1 MTSLIDAT
9 TSTTHAAGAAAQG
22 GGSGPASPAR
32 ALICRGCGADYPLAA
47 QHACFECFGP
57 LEVAYD
63 PAAIARVTRADIEAG
78 PANIWRY
85 APLLPAGQDP
95 ATRVSLDPGLTP
107 LVCAD
112 ALAQEVGLRA
122 PLWVKDDSANP
133 THSFKDRVVSVALT
147 AARTLGFSRF
157 ACASTGNLANSV
169 AAHAARAGVP
179 SIVFIP
185 GDLEPGKIV
194 TTAVYGGELVA
205 IDGSYDDV
213 NRLCSELT
221 ETDEFEDTAF
231 VNVNVRPYYAEGS
244 KTLGYEVAEQLG
256 WRIPEQVVIPMA
268 SGELLTKVDKAFT
281 ELVEIG
287 LVEAPA
293 NGWRVFGAQSAG
305 CNPIATAL
313 HAGTDTIVPVKP
325 TGIAKSLNIGD
336 PAAGL
341 YAIEAVRRTGGWM
354 DYADDDEIRAG
365 IRLLARTTGVFAET
379 AGGVTVAVLKKL
391 VDSGR
396 LDPAA
401 ETVVYNTGEGLK
413 TIDAVAGQVGPTHR
427 VKPSLRSVREA
438 GLLG

>member
-1 MTSLIDAT
+1 MTSTVSAPVAT
-9 TSTTHAAGAAAQG
+9 TT
-22 GGSGPASPAR
+22 SPAR
-32 ALICRGCGADYPLAA
+32 GLSCRACGAEYPLAA
-47 QHACFECFGP
+47 QHACYECFGP

-63 PAAIARVTRADIEAG
+63 EAALARVTRAQIEAG
-78 PANIWRY
+78 PQNIWRY
-85 APLLPAGQDP
+85 AALLPAGQDP
-95 ATRVSLDPGLTP
+95 ATRVTLDPGLTP
-107 LVCAD
+107 LVS
-112 ALAQEVGLRA
+112 A
-122 PLWVKDDSANP
+122 PLLAAELGITGPLWIKDDSQNP

-147 AARTLGFSRF
+147 AAKELGFTRF
-157 ACASTGNLANSV
+157 SCASTGNLANSV

-185 GDLEPGKIV
+185 SDLEQGKVV

-205 IDGSYDDV
+205 IEGSYDDV
-213 NRLCSELT
+213 NRLCSELV

-231 VNVNVRPYYAEGS
+231 VNVNVRPFYAEGS

-268 SGELLTKVDKAFT
+268 SGELLTKVDKAFS

-287 LVEAPA
+287 LAEAPA
-293 NGWRVFGAQSAG
+293 GGWTVFGAQSAG
-305 CNPIATAL
+305 CNPIAVAL
-313 HAGTDTIVPVKP
+313 HNDTDVITPVKP

-336 PAAGL
+336 PAAGP

-354 DYADDDEIRAG
+354 DYANDEEIREG

-379 AGGVTVAVLKKL
+379 AGGTTIAVLKKL
-391 VDSGR
+391 VESGK
-396 LDPAA
+396 LDPAK

-413 TIDAVAGQVGPTHR
+413 TLDAIAAEVGPTHR
-427 VKPSLRSVREA
+427 IKPSLRAAREA

>member
-1 MTSLIDAT
+1 MTSVVNPVAVD
-9 TSTTHAAGAAAQG
+9 
-22 GGSGPASPAR
+22 SPAR
-32 ALICRGCGADYPLAA
+32 GLVCRACGAEFPLAA

-63 PAAIARVTRADIEAG
+63 PAALAQVTRAQIEAG
-78 PANIWRY
+78 PHNIWRY
-85 APLLPAGQDP
+85 AALLPAGQDP
-95 ATRVSLDPGLTP
+95 AARVTLDPGLTP
-107 LVCAD
+107 LVPAP
-112 ALAQEVGLRA
+112 ALAAAIGLDA

-147 AARTLGFSRF
+147 AARSLGFTRF

-185 GDLEPGKIV
+185 GDLEQGKVV

-213 NRLCSELT
+213 NRLCGELV

-231 VNVNVRPYYAEGS
+231 VNVNVRPFYAEGS

-256 WRIPEQVVIPMA
+256 WRIPAQVVIPMA
-268 SGELLTKVDKAFT
+268 SGELLTKVDKAFA

-293 NGWRVFGAQSAG
+293 GGWTVFGAQSEG

-313 HAGTDTIVPVKP
+313 HSGADRIVPVKP

-336 PAAGL
+336 PAAGA
-341 YAIEAVRRTGGWM
+341 YAIEAVQRTGGWM
-354 DYADDDEIRAG
+354 DYAGDDEIRDG

-391 VDSGR
+391 VAGGK
-396 LDPAA
+396 LDPAK
-401 ETVVYNTGEGLK
+401 ETVVFNTGEGLK
-413 TIDAVAGQVGPTHR
+413 TLDAVATEVGPTHR
-427 VKPSLRSVREA
+427 IKPTLRGARDA

>member
-1 MTSLIDAT
+1 MTSLIDAST
-9 TSTTHAAGAAAQG
+9 TSPDSAPVNTT
-22 GGSGPASPAR
+22 SPAR
-32 ALICRGCGADYPLAA
+32 GLVCRGCGAEYPLAA
-47 QHACFECFGP
+47 QHACYECFGP
-57 LEVAYD
+57 LEVGYD
-63 PAAIARVTRADIEAG
+63 PAALARVTRADIEAG

-95 ATRVSLDPGLTP
+95 ATRVSLDPGFTP
-107 LVCAD
+107 LVPAA
-112 ALAQEVGLRA
+112 ALAAELGIRA

-205 IDGSYDDV
+205 IEGSYDDV
-213 NRLCSELT
+213 NRLCSELV

-287 LVEAPA
+287 LVDAPA

-313 HAGTDTIVPVKP
+313 HRDTDQIVPVKP

-341 YAIEAVRRTGGWM
+341 YALEAVRRTGGWM

-379 AGGVTVAVLKKL
+379 AGGVTTAVLKKL

-427 VKPSLRSVREA
+427 VKPSLRSVRDA